1 MALLLSRLGAFA
13 HRHRLGVGLVW
24 LVVLVGGG
32 IGAATLA
39 GQTSNTFSIPGQE
52 STIALDKITQ
62 DFGAGG
68 GTSARVVVQAPE
80 GSTLTTGSNAAAVT
94 DLVGAL
100 GKLPGVASA
109 TDPLSPAAPAI
120 NA

>member
-13 HRHRLGVGLVW
+13 HRHRLAVVLVW

-32 IGAATLA
+32 VGGAPLA
-39 GQTSNTFSIPGQE
+39 GATSNTFSIPGQE
-52 STIALDKITQ
+52 STIALDKITE

-80 GSTLTTGSNAAAVT
+80 GSTLTAGSNAAAGK
-94 DLVGAL
+94 DLVGGL
-100 GKLPGVASA
+100 GQLPGVASA
-109 TDPLSPAAPAI
+109 TDPLDPAAPA
-120 NA
+120 